1 MKILFAVLLAVAVP
15 CAAAAPPPALAKMWE
30 AANAAA
36 LKTGLRGHL
45 RVGDLTAQHG
55 AEVGPQVKM
64 MLPAMWRWASVSK
77 QIVATAVMQ
86 QVEAGKLD
94 LDTPIARYASK
105 LKIANAGKV
114 TLRQLLMHTSG
125 LPNVEDGPVNE
136 RKDMLV
142 QFLRTAPAWQGISPI
157 CLGPAK
163 AEPGARFEYNDCD
176 TEIVG
181 AVLEA
186 VTGRPLAKL
195 LDERI
200 FRPAGMTGARLLAAG
215 DPAGRRGY
223 FADGVA
229 DDYVDVGRFG
239 AAGAVAGPPADLVR
253 FDQAL
258 LGGRLIGAAARA
270 EMWKGEPKLGFVALG
285 QWSYTV
291 PLKGC
296 ATPVALVERRGQ
308 IGGVEIC
315 NVIAPAL
322 GRIVVAF
329 TDRPTDFGEPWQGKG
344 VTYEL
349 LSAALCS
356 A

>member
-1 MKILFAVLLAVAVP
+1 MRILFAALLALATP
-15 CAAAAPPPALAKMWE
+15 CAAAPPAALSGMW
-30 AANAAA
+30 NAASA
-36 LKTGLRGHL
+36 AATKAGLRGHL
-45 RVGDLTAQHG
+45 RVADLTAQYG
-55 AEVGPQVKM
+55 EDVGPQVKM
-64 MLPAMWRWASVSK
+64 ALPPTWRWASVSK
-77 QIVATAVMQ
+77 QIVATATMQ

-94 LDTPIARYASK
+94 LDTPIVRYAPK
-105 LKIANAGKV
+105 LKVANAYRV

-125 LPNVEDGPVNE
+125 LPNVEDGPVNA
-136 RKDMLV
+136 RQDMLV
-142 QFLRTAPAWQGISPI
+142 QFLRSSPKWRGISPI

-186 VTGRPLAKL
+186 VTGQPLAKL
-195 LDERI
+195 LRARI
-200 FRPAGMTGARLLAAG
+200 FSPAGMTGAKLLAPG
-215 DPAGRRGY
+215 DAAGRRGY

-229 DDYVDVGRFG
+229 DDYVDIGRFG

-258 LGGRLIGAAARA
+258 LGGRLIGAPARA

-296 ATPVALVERRGQ
+296 AAPVALVERRGG
-308 IGGVEIC
+308 IGGVEIR

-344 VTYEL
+344 VTYDL

-356 A
+356 G